1 MPELSIN
8 IAAVS
13 PRQAEIASYFLP
25 VFGSTFE
32 VKVHRV
38 QSLIKYR
45 SIKVSTILNSSFSV
59 LTFLK
64 SVLESESDKDK

>member
-38 QSLIKYR
+38 QSFKYR
-45 SIKVSTILNSSFSV
+45 SIKVLTILNCSLNV